1 MDHNLRFSVSSF
13 TEQGSYKL
21 MELPPELCK
30 VMEESLSE
38 GGDSNSSSFY
48 IKGQPGEDAVL
59 CTQDKTYTIRSV
71 SLSNSILVVT
81 SPPDSDISFDGGD
94 NGLPNIVIRDQLSQI
109 LELTQTVPKLHK
121 LNTLL
126 KGKEYGEDE
135 EDNEDGMNVELA
147 IDHSQNME
155 HFTYTDARAMIQ
167 ASETELKSGL
177 RQRRILQINE
187 TLRPI
192 SSIYL
197 TKIIQ
202 YILNT
207 LAALMLNHES
217 VPVEKLCTTLA
228 DEHDVPRIVS
238 VQVMGWFGDINE
250 IDGKWKMDVNSVVKE
265 AGLGILKDAKDRSY
279 DKDDLISTWKDLVGD
294 KFNSSVS
301 LDLLAGNYLIAP
313 AAPYSD
319 HQVVK
324 YFPIS
329 SLPIDPA
336 QRFSD
341 LFLTRSKWKNEDIV
355 PFLSDIAVNS
365 KERDKL
371 LLKYARATT
380 DAEGIWYTS
389 RAQYNG

>member
-155 HFTYTDARAMIQ
+155 VWIFM
-167 ASETELKSGL
+167 
-177 RQRRILQINE
+177 E

-265 AGLGILKDAKDRSY
+265 AGLGILKDAK
-279 DKDDLISTWKDLVGD
+279 
-294 KFNSSVS
+294 
-301 LDLLAGNYLIAP
+301 GNYLIAP